1 MQRLTRL
8 LENAK
13 RLLGGMTVSQRMLLV
28 SLAVVLLMTLF
39 VVQQYTGTPSMVPL
53 LDASYPADDQ
63 QAAARYLDTSG
74 VEYQTSDAG
83 VVMVSPGVRPR
94 LLAQMSQ
101 TPGALP
107 SDTRILFSNLVNKQ
121 SWVKNNEQNRQ
132 LETIALQNEL
142 AYMLSQ
148 WDGIKSANV
157 IIDVPPTRSIGQP
170 SLRPTAAVNIMS
182 TNGLSQSTVD
192 AIAAFVAGSR
202 AGLSVDRVR
211 IVDGTTG
218 RQMRARSDDQIT
230 AATTQEL
237 VGQIEQKKQQQLA
250 DMLVYIQGVIV
261 TVQAQV
267 DSTHRTTTTD
277 ATLPEGQG
285 STSLLESET
294 TLTRQDNEPSRF
306 AEPGVRANT
315 GADITNS
322 AIPPVAT
329 SEENHGETTFANRFG
344 SKVEHVVDP
353 RGFAT
358 KINAVVN
365 VPRSYFAGIWQ
376 DSQKRQNPDDAGAG
390 TKDPTDAD
398 MQAIIDAE
406 VNRIREEVLQLVDTS
421 GSDGALPGEVRV
433 SMIPTMATS
442 GVAPATASMGGF
454 LGLGAGG
461 SGGASV
467 NDLFKTVALG
477 GLAVLA
483 LGLVVVTAVKS
494 SKRDALPTAGELLG
508 VPPTIGRD
516 SGLVGEAEDAESA
529 LTGIELTDEVMQNK
543 KILEQVSA
551 MIKDKP
557 DIAATLVGRWIG
569 ENR

>member
-1 MQRLTRL
+1 MQRLTKL
-8 LENAK
+8 LESVK
-13 RLLGGMTVSQRMLLV
+13 RLLGDMTTSQRMLLV
-28 SLAVVLLMTLF
+28 SLAVVLLMALF
-39 VVQQYTGTPSMVPL
+39 VVQQYAGSPTMVPL
-53 LDASYPADDQ
+53 LDASYPAEDQ
-63 QAAARYLDTSG
+63 QAAARYLDSTG
-74 VEYQTSDAG
+74 VEYESSKAG
-83 VVMVSPGVRPR
+83 VVMVSPGARQH

-107 SDTRILFSNLVNKQ
+107 DDKTILFRNLIDKQ
-121 SWVKNNEQNRQ
+121 SWVRNNEQNRA

-148 WDGIKSANV
+148 WEGIKSANV
-157 IIDVPPTRSIGQP
+157 IIDVPSTRSIGQP

-182 TNGLSQSTVD
+182 TNGLSQSMVD

-202 AGLSVDRVR
+202 AGLAVDRVR

-218 RQMRARSDDQIT
+218 RQMKARSDDQMT

-237 VGQIEQKKQQQLA
+237 VTQIEQRKQQQLA

-261 TVQAQV
+261 TVHAQV
-267 DSTHRTTTTD
+267 DSTHRITTTD

-294 TLTRQDNEPSRF
+294 TLTRQDNEPSRS

-315 GADITNS
+315 AADITQS
-322 AIPPVAT
+322 TFPAGAT
-329 SEENHGETTFANRFG
+329 SDENHGETTFENRFG
-344 SKVEHVVDP
+344 SKVERVIDP

-365 VPRSYFAGIWQ
+365 VPRAYFVSIWQ
-376 DSQKRQNPDDAGAG
+376 DQQRRQKPDDAAAAL
-390 TKDPTDAD
+390 KDPAD
-398 MQAIIDAE
+398 GELQAIIDAE
-406 VNRIREEVLQLVDTS
+406 VTRIKEDVQQLVDTS
-421 GSDGALPGEVRV
+421 GRDGTLPGEVKV
-433 SMIPTMATS
+433 SMIPTMAAI
-442 GVAPATASMGGF
+442 GPAPATAGMGGL
-454 LGLGAGG
+454 LGLGGG
-461 SGGASV
+461 AGGASLP
-467 NDLFKTVALG
+467 DLVKTVALG

-494 SKRDALPTAGELLG
+494 SKREALPSAAELIG
-508 VPPTIGRD
+508 MPPALGRD

-529 LTGIELTDEVMQNK
+529 LTGLELTDDVMQNK
-543 KILEQVSA
+543 KIMEQVSA